1 MHSLFL
7 LIYMRKALMRMTST
21 KLVFSVS
28 LFGFFTHLMVEG
40 HYLPTNQQCPTAKS
54 PQPYLNGSIHGIMQV
69 NAIELE
75 QLLSSS
81 KVPVMAEF
89 YATWC
94 GDCQVGNLSADI
106 YLVHSFYILIGYYF
120 YIVHSSSF
128 VN

>member
-1 MHSLFL
+1 
-7 LIYMRKALMRMTST
+7 MRMTST

-28 LFGFFTHLMVEG
+28 LSGFFTHLVVEG
-40 HYLPTNQQCPTAKS
+40 QYLPTNQQCTAKS
-54 PQPYLNGSIHGIMQV
+54 PHLYLNGSIHGIMQV

-94 GDCQVGNLSADI
+94 GDCQVRNVSADI
-106 YLVHSFYILIGYYF
+106 YLVHSFDILIRYYF
-120 YIVHSSSF
+120 YIYNQVLLSARFCYISAK
-128 VN
+128 

>member
-28 LFGFFTHLMVEG
+28 LFGFFTHLLVEG
-40 HYLPTNQQCPTAKS
+40 QYLPQNQQCTAKS
-54 PQPYLNGSIHGIMQV
+54 PHLYLNGSIHGIMQV

-81 KVPVMAEF
+81 RVPVMAEF

>member
-1 MHSLFL
+1 
-7 LIYMRKALMRMTST
+7 MRITST
-21 KLVFSVS
+21 NLVFSVS

-40 HYLPTNQQCPTAKS
+40 QYLPTNQQCTAKS
-54 PQPYLNGSIHGIMQV
+54 PHLYLNGSIHGIMQV

-94 GDCQVGNLSADI
+94 GDCQVGNVSAAID
-106 YLVHSFYILIGYYF
+106 LIF
-120 YIVHSSSF
+120 
-128 VN
+128 